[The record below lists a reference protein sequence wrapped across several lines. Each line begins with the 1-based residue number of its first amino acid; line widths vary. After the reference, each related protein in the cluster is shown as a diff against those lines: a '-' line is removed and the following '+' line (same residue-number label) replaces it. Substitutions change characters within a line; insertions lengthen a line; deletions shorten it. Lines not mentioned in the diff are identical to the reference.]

1 MVKNIKAKIEEE
13 VVSDEDDQG
22 RRRSVRVRNMR
33 KKKDSIS
40 EFFSFEEDNVDIEFE
55 VGFEEETFDDEFI
68 FIKGRNV

>member
-1 MVKNIKAKIEEE
+1 
-13 VVSDEDDQG
+13 
-22 RRRSVRVRNMR
+22 MR
-33 KKKDSIS
+33 KKKDSIL